1 MKNWIRG
8 FTLAEVLL
16 VSLMIPAVIAMLF
29 FMFQAVTDSWTM
41 QGTRAGLSVSM
52 NKALR
57 AVSLDLRNARQVVS
71 QGNQELR
78 FTQDGST
85 YFVYY
90 LFSKSDSYSL
100 SKSDSY
106 PFSKSDAYPLKVDGA
121 LCQLRKATLSGGMDG
136 NFQYGSGELVAKGI
150 LPPPVSSLS
159 FQSPVVTIDL
169 TAQQGRDPLRLVRT
183 IRPRNL

>member
-1 MKNWIRG
+1 MKNRIRG
-8 FTLAEVLL
+8 FTLVEVLL
-16 VSLMIPAVIAMLF
+16 VSLMIPAIIAMLF

-57 AVSLDLRNARQVVS
+57 TMSLDLRNARRVVS

-90 LFSKSDSYSL
+90 LFSKSA
-100 SKSDSY
+100 SY
-106 PFSKSDAYPLKVDGA
+106 PFSKSDAYPLKVDGD

-159 FQSPVVTIDL
+159 FQSPIVTIDL
-169 TAQQGRDPLRLVRT
+169 TAQQSRDSLRLVRT

>member
-1 MKNWIRG
+1 MKNRIRG
-8 FTLAEVLL
+8 FTLVEVLL

-57 AVSLDLRNARQVVS
+57 TMSLDLRNARRVVS

-90 LFSKSDSYSL
+90 LFSKSA
-100 SKSDSY
+100 SY
-106 PFSKSDAYPLKVDGA
+106 PFSKSDAYPLKVDSD

-169 TAQQGRDPLRLVRT
+169 TAQQSRDSLRLVRT